1 MADANFINIRWA
13 GAILPIVLKQENRM
27 DKNELKKRAI
37 QEIDKAR
44 EEIIALGTDI
54 YQHPETGYREFRTT
68 DVLAEKLAAF
78 GLHVQKEIAYTG
90 CKAALGEKKD
100 GPTLAVMG
108 ELDSLLCSAH
118 KDANPEN
125 GYMHACGHNIQ
136 VSVMYAVAAALVR
149 AGILPELDGNVEFL
163 AVPAEEYIEMDYR
176 SKLKKEGKIKYYAGK
191 AECIYRGVFDDID
204 MAIMAHNYPI
214 SQDGYKCAA
223 ASAWNGFI
231 GKQIRFIG
239 KPSHAGGA
247 PWDGINALNMA
258 DLAMTG
264 MHFQRET
271 FRDDDKVRMHGII
284 TKGGEVVNA
293 VPDDVEMEYTVRAR
307 NITALKDANAKV
319 NRAIH
324 GAAITIGGKAVVV
337 DTPGQMP
344 LKYNKGLADLYSEN
358 AKAFYKEEEILP
370 YLDTT
375 ASTDA
380 GDVSLLMP
388 VLHSLSSGITGGLHS
403 KEYTIVDTEDAY
415 ITPAKIFVCMVIDL
429 LYDGA
434 GTAQKILAD
443 YTPEL
448 TKEQYLEM
456 LDSMENTFEYEA

>member
-1 MADANFINIRWA
+1 M
-13 GAILPIVLKQENRM
+13 
-27 DKNELKKRAI
+27 
-37 QEIDKAR
+37 
-44 EEIIALGTDI
+44 
-54 YQHPETGYREFRTT
+54 
-68 DVLAEKLAAF
+68 
-78 GLHVQKEIAYTG
+78 
-90 CKAALGEKKD
+90 
-100 GPTLAVMG
+100 
-108 ELDSLLCSAH
+108 
-118 KDANPEN
+118 
-125 GYMHACGHNIQ
+125 
-136 VSVMYAVAAALVR
+136 
-149 AGILPELDGNVEFL
+149 
-163 AVPAEEYIEMDYR
+163 
-176 SKLKKEGKIKYYAGK
+176 
-191 AECIYRGVFDDID
+191 
-204 MAIMAHNYPI
+204 
-214 SQDGYKCAA
+214 
-223 ASAWNGFI
+223 
-231 GKQIRFIG
+231 
-239 KPSHAGGA
+239 
-247 PWDGINALNMA
+247 
-258 DLAMTG
+258 
-264 MHFQRET
+264 
-271 FRDDDKVRMHGII
+271 
-284 TKGGEVVNA
+284 

-319 NRAIH
+319 NRAIR

-344 LKYNKGLADLYSEN
+344 LKYNKGLADLYGEN

-375 ASTDA
+375 ASTDM